1 MSFGGAH
8 GKDTGSYV
16 NAAKDAIAT
25 MAANTPEITIKN
37 DEQNFNA
44 TLFKEEYEKIYTDVV
59 ENTTPIIK
67 ALNELPVYFCN
78 EFFCSNLVAS
88 GFFCGFMADSWRKG
102 AVLVLSSRGE

>member
-1 MSFGGAH
+1 MS
-8 GKDTGSYV
+8 DLCISTYVCMSYLCIIV
-16 NAAKDAIAT
+16 IIFFFFFDIR
-25 MAANTPEITIKN
+25 
-37 DEQNFNA
+37 
-44 TLFKEEYEKIYTDVV
+44 
-59 ENTTPIIK
+59 TTIIK

>member
-25 MAANTPEITIKN
+25 MAANTPEITIKD

-59 ENTTPIIK
+59 KTQLLLSKRSMSYLCIFVMN
-67 ALNELPVYFCN
+67 
-78 EFFCSNLVAS
+78 FFAQILSRVV
-88 GFFCGFMADSWRKG
+88 FFADSWRIHG
-102 AVLVLSSRGE
+102 ARGQYWF